1 MRNRDARSTALAVL
15 DAVARTD
22 TLVTAAL
29 RREAEKYDLPSEVTG
44 LANELVLGVFRTRSL
59 LDETLAQAMSRG
71 LPKGDRRLLD
81 VLRMATYELLFL
93 DSVPDYATVSAF
105 VNLARATKGP
115 QIGGFVNAVLR
126 KVASQPREQVLA
138 EWATARPDIRFSMPE
153 WLLEHVHA
161 AFGENWQVEAALLNK
176 PAPIGLHVNP
186 RRTKAAD
193 LIAELADSGV
203 EAALVPG
210 LPNALRVNYKTA
222 PYQTPAF
229 VQGKFWPQDLASQLV
244 AHLAALAPEGR
255 WWDACCG
262 VGTKTLALSATA
274 PASRLAASDASAT
287 RVENLARRVE
297 SLGLGPVSSQPM
309 DLLEG
314 ILPGDDH
321 RLVLVDAPCSGLGTL
336 RHHPELRWRRKPE
349 DVERNARLQGRLL
362 ARAAGAVAPGGL
374 LVFAVCSFAPE
385 EGPGVVR
392 KFLETGAPYRPS
404 AAVGNALEA
413 LAASGLA
420 PLKSLALDPWGG
432 LLLPPSLLDSDAFYA
447 AFLERL
453 PS

>member
-1 MRNRDARSTALAVL
+1 MRTRDARSTALAVL

-59 LDETLAQAMSRG
+59 LDDSLSRAVSRG

-126 KVASQPREQVLA
+126 KVAARPKEQVMA
-138 EWATARPDIRFSMPE
+138 EWADAAPEVRFSMPE
-153 WLLEHVHA
+153 WLLSHVRG
-161 AFGENWQVEAALLNK
+161 AFGDSWEREAALLNR

-186 RRTKAAD
+186 RRGQPS
-193 LIAELADSGV
+193 ELVGELGDSGV
-203 EAALVPG
+203 DASLVPG
-210 LPNALRVNYKTA
+210 LPLALRVHYKTP

-244 AHLAALAPEGR
+244 AHLAALAPEGQ
-255 WWDACCG
+255 WWDTCCG
-262 VGTKTLALSATA
+262 VGTKTLALSSAGRR
-274 PASRLAASDASAT
+274 SHVMASDANAP

-297 SLGLGPVSSQPM
+297 SLGLGPVDSRPM
-309 DLLEG
+309 DLLDCTSCG
-314 ILPGDDH
+314 SDYQ
-321 RLVLVDAPCSGLGTL
+321 LVLVDAPCSGLGTL

-362 ARAAGAVAPGGL
+362 ARAATAVAPGGL

-385 EGPGVVR
+385 EGPLVVSRFLDGGVP
-392 KFLETGAPYRPS
+392 FRPS
-404 AAVGNALEA
+404 ATVGQALQE
-413 LAASGLA
+413 LAQSGLA
-420 PLKSLALDPWGG
+420 PTKALVLDSWGG

-453 PS
+453 PE